1 MKRYQKLALAG
12 AMVLILLLAAGQGRR
27 VRHLRES
34 EAFYRWM
41 LAAAVNERLF
51 QDESGQFKDK
61 ELFEQCNAASQSLA
75 GLVPAVTAAHKEE
88 PKTEGAPPAA
98 DPGTVSQIGQASQE
112 YKNDPR
118 IWALARSSELASPR
132 AAFQTLARSRQLR
145 FAQDIQY
152 AEAQESGVGLFN
164 LFFGFRKV
172 AANFIWIQVDRF
184 WHQGENYRM
193 IALMKTCTAL
203 DPHFVEAYLIGSWHL
218 AYNVTAKMMETPW
231 PQRKWDAKHGACV
244 GEKEKYYHVAIAFLK
259 DGIRNNPRNYKLYFD
274 LGFAVYK
281 QKLKDYPN
289 AVKYLSE
296 AIRQPHD
303 RWVPRQLFICQEL
316 NGQYAEALAGW
327 EDYASRFKETTTGQ
341 DVAPRFIKRNQGHL
355 LEQKAEAAFK
365 AAVAASDPAESDRLR
380 QEALKFRSQAKEIF
394 LVLGSTEGDALR
406 MRIEATELAEQ
417 KRYMEAV
424 AILDKARWDSAE
436 LWDDLSH
443 RIMTYKK
450 EGNLPLSLSEQ
461 KEIEREKDAGLCT
474 GMPDEERQ
482 RVLQENA
489 QRL

>member
-1 MKRYQKLALAG
+1 MKRHQKLVLVGAMILILALA
-12 AMVLILLLAAGQGRR
+12 AAQGRR

-34 EAFYRWM
+34 ESFYRWM

-61 ELFEQCNAASQSLA
+61 ELFDQCNAASQSLA
-75 GLVPAVTAAHKEE
+75 GLVPSVTAAQTEQ
-88 PKTEGAPPAA
+88 PKAEAAPPDAELG
-98 DPGTVSQIGQASQE
+98 DVSQIGQASQE

-118 IWALARSSELASPR
+118 IWALARSGELDEARAS
-132 AAFQTLARSRQLR
+132 FLKLAKSRQLR

-203 DPHFVEAYLIGSWHL
+203 DPHFVEAYLIGAWHL
-218 AYNVTAKMMETPW
+218 SYNVTAKMMDTPW
-231 PQRKWDAKHGACV
+231 PQRKWEDKYGACV
-244 GEKEKYYHVAIAFLK
+244 GEKERYYYVSINFLK
-259 DGIRNNPRNYKLYFD
+259 DGVRNNPRNYKLYFD

-289 AVKYLSE
+289 AVKYLAE

-327 EDYASRFKETTTGQ
+327 EDYSRRFPETTVGQ

-355 LEQKAEAAFK
+355 LEKRAEDAFK
-365 AAVAASDPAESDRLR
+365 AAAAATDPAEADRLR
-380 QEALKFRSQAKEIF
+380 KEALSFRTQAKDIF
-394 LVLGSTEGDALR
+394 TVLGSTEGDALR
-406 MRIEATELAEQ
+406 MRIEATELAEE

-424 AILDKARWDSAE
+424 AILDKARWESAE
-436 LWDDLSH
+436 LWDDLS
-443 RIMTYKK
+443 RKIMLYKK
-450 EGNLPLSLSEQ
+450 EGGLPLSLSEQ
-461 KEIEREKDAGLCT
+461 KEIEREKEAGLCA
-474 GMPDEERQ
+474 GMPEDQRQ
-482 RVLQENA
+482 LVLQKNA
-489 QRL
+489 QRI

>member
-1 MKRYQKLALAG
+1 MKRHQKWVLAG
-12 AMVLILLLAAGQGRR
+12 AMILILVLAAAQGRR

-61 ELFEQCNAASQSLA
+61 ELFDRCNAGSQSLA
-75 GLVPAVTAAHKEE
+75 GLAPAVAAPNE
-88 PKTEGAPPAA
+88 PAKDAAPAN
-98 DPGTVSQIGQASQE
+98 GEVSQIGQASQE

-118 IWALARSSELASPR
+118 IWALAQSSELADVR
-132 AAFQTLARSRQLR
+132 ASFLKMARTRQLR

-152 AEAQESGVGLFN
+152 AEAEQSGVGLFN

-172 AANFIWIQVDRF
+172 AANFIWIQVDRY

-218 AYNVTAKMMETPW
+218 AYNVTAKMMDTPW
-231 PQRKWDAKHGACV
+231 PQRKWESRYGACV
-244 GEKEKYYHVAIAFLK
+244 GEKEKYYYVAINFLK

-281 QKLKDYPN
+281 QKLKDYQN

-327 EDYASRFKETTTGQ
+327 EDYSRRFAETQTGQ
-341 DVAPRFIKRNQGHL
+341 EVAPRFIKRNQGHL
-355 LEQKAEAAFK
+355 LEQQSEQAFAAS
-365 AAVAASDPAESDRLR
+365 AAASDPAEKERFR
-380 QEALKFRSQAKEIF
+380 QEGLKLRGQAKDIYT
-394 LVLGSTEGDALR
+394 VLGSTEGDGLR

-424 AILDKARWDSAE
+424 ALLDKARWESAE

-443 RIMTYKK
+443 RIMRYKA
-450 EGNLPLSLSEQ
+450 EGNLPISLSEQ
-461 KEIEREKDAGLCT
+461 KEMEREKDAGLCE
-474 GMPDEERQ
+474 GIPQQERQ
-482 RVLQENA
+482 RVLERNA
-489 QRL
+489 KRL

>member
-1 MKRYQKLALAG
+1 MKRHQKLVLAA
-12 AMVLILLLAAGQGRR
+12 AMVLILALAAAQGKR
-27 VRHLRES
+27 VRSLRES

-51 QDESGQFKDK
+51 QDETGQYKDR
-61 ELFEQCNAASQSLA
+61 ELFERCNAASKSLA
-75 GLVPAVTAAHKEE
+75 GLVPEVAAAGKEA
-88 PKTEGAPPAA
+88 PKPESSAPES
-98 DPGTVSQIGQASQE
+98 GEVSEIGRASQE

-118 IWALARSSELASPR
+118 IWQLARSAELAGAR
-132 AAFQTLARSRQLR
+132 AEFLKLARARQLR

-172 AANFIWIQVDRF
+172 AANFIWIQVDRY

-193 IALMKTCTAL
+193 IALMKTCTTL
-203 DPHFVEAYLIGSWHL
+203 DPHFVEAYLIGAWHL
-218 AYNVTAKMMETPW
+218 SYNVTAKMMDTPW
-231 PQRKWDAKHGACV
+231 PQRKWDARYGACV
-244 GEKEKYYHVAIAFLK
+244 GEKERYYHVAINFLK

-274 LGFAVYK
+274 LGFSIYK

-327 EDYASRFKETTTGQ
+327 EDYAQRFKDTALAQET
-341 DVAPRFIKRNQGHL
+341 APRFIKRNQGHL
-355 LEQKAEAAFK
+355 LEQRAEEAFK
-365 AAVAASDPAESDRLR
+365 KAAAAADPAEAERLR
-380 QEALKFRSQAKEIF
+380 AEAQKLRGEAKDTF
-394 LVLGSTEGDALR
+394 SVLGDDEGDAFR
-406 MRIEATELAEQ
+406 ARIEAEELREQ

-424 AILDKARWDSAE
+424 AILDKARWESAG
-436 LWDDLSH
+436 LWDDLSQ
-443 RIMTYKK
+443 RIMQYKK
-450 EGNLPLSLSEQ
+450 EGGLPFSLSEE
-461 KEIEREKDAGLCT
+461 KEIERQKEAGLCAD
-474 GMPDEERQ
+474 MPEAERQ
-482 RVLQENA
+482 KVLQKNA
-489 QRL
+489 QQLQQ

>member
-1 MKRYQKLALAG
+1 MKRHQKLVLAG
-12 AMVLILLLAAGQGRR
+12 AMIVILALAATQGRR

-34 EAFYRWM
+34 ESFYRWM

-61 ELFEQCNAASQSLA
+61 ELFDQCNAASKSLA
-75 GLVPAVTAAHKEE
+75 GLVPAVAAVQKEQPKQEAVPPTANAGE
-88 PKTEGAPPAA
+88 
-98 DPGTVSQIGQASQE
+98 VSQIGQASQE

-118 IWALARSSELASPR
+118 IWALARSNELADARTS
-132 AAFQTLARSRQLR
+132 FLKLARSRQLR

-152 AEAQESGVGLFN
+152 AEAEESGVGLFN

-203 DPHFVEAYLIGSWHL
+203 DPHFVEAYLIGAWHL
-218 AYNVTAKMMETPW
+218 SYNVTAKMMDTPW
-231 PQRKWDAKHGACV
+231 PQRKWEPKFGACV
-244 GEKEKYYHVAIAFLK
+244 GEKEKYYHIAINFLK

-274 LGFAVYK
+274 LGYSTYK

-327 EDYASRFKETTTGQ
+327 EDYARRFKDTLLAQ
-341 DVAPRFIKRNQGHL
+341 DTAPRFIKRNQGHL
-355 LEQKAEAAFK
+355 LEQRSLEAFAKSAAAPDSAEA
-365 AAVAASDPAESDRLR
+365 ERLR
-380 QEALKFRSQAKEIF
+380 KEAQKLRSDAKDVF
-394 LVLGSTEGDALR
+394 SVLGDTEGDAFR
-406 MRIEATELAEQ
+406 MRIEAEELREQ
-417 KRYMEAV
+417 KRYMEAN
-424 AILDKARWDSAE
+424 ALLDKARWECGE

-443 RIMTYKK
+443 RIMQYKK

-461 KEIEREKDAGLCT
+461 KEIEREKEAGTCP
-474 GMPDEERQ
+474 GMPEEDRQ
-482 RVLQENA
+482 RVLQKNA
-489 QRL
+489 QRH

>member
-1 MKRYQKLALAG
+1 MKRHQKLVLAG
-12 AMVLILLLAAGQGRR
+12 AMLLILALAATQGRH

-34 EAFYRWM
+34 ESFYRWM

-61 ELFEQCNAASQSLA
+61 ELFEQCNAASQKLA
-75 GLVPAVTAAHKEE
+75 GLVPTVAAVAKEQPKAASE
-88 PKTEGAPPAA
+88 PPAA
-98 DPGTVSQIGQASQE
+98 EPGEVSEIGKASQE

-118 IWALARSSELASPR
+118 IWALARSNELADAR
-132 AAFQTLARSRQLR
+132 ASFLKLARSRQLR

-172 AANFIWIQVDRF
+172 AANFIWIQVDRY

-193 IALMKTCTAL
+193 VALMKTCTAL

-218 AYNVTAKMMETPW
+218 SYNVTAKMMDTPW
-231 PQRKWDAKHGACV
+231 PQRKWDPKYNACV
-244 GEKEKYYHVAIAFLK
+244 GEKEKYYYVAINFLK

-281 QKLKDYPN
+281 QKLKDYQN

-327 EDYASRFKETTTGQ
+327 EDYAKRFPETTVGQ

-355 LEQKAEAAFK
+355 LEMKAEAAFK
-365 AAVAASDPAESDRLR
+365 AAAAATDPAEAQRLR
-380 QEALKFRSQAKEIF
+380 GEALNFRNQAKDVF
-394 LVLGSTEGDALR
+394 MVLGSTEGDALR

-424 AILDKARWDSAE
+424 AVLDKARWESAE

-443 RIMTYKK
+443 RIIQYKT
-450 EGNLPLSLSEQ
+450 EGNLPISLSEQ
-461 KEIEREKDAGLCT
+461 KEMEREKDAGLCS
-474 GMPDEERQ
+474 GMPEEERQ
-482 RVLQENA
+482 RVLQKNA
-489 QRL
+489 RLN

>member
-1 MKRYQKLALAG
+1 MKRHQKLVLVGAMILILALA
-12 AMVLILLLAAGQGRR
+12 AAQGRQ

-51 QDESGQFKDK
+51 QDESGKFKDK
-61 ELFEQCNAASQSLA
+61 ELFDQCNAASQSLA
-75 GLVPAVTAAHKEE
+75 GLVPAA
-88 PKTEGAPPAA
+88 APPPNEATKDA
-98 DPGTVSQIGQASQE
+98 TTPTGEVSQIGRASQE

-118 IWALARSSELASPR
+118 IWQLARSNDLAAAR
-132 AAFQTLARSRQLR
+132 ANFLKLARTQQLH
-145 FAQDIQY
+145 FAQNIQY
-152 AEAQESGVGLFN
+152 AEAEESGVGLFN

-172 AANFIWIQVDRF
+172 AANFIWIQVDRY

-218 AYNVTAKMMETPW
+218 SYNITAKMMDTPW
-231 PQRKWDAKHGACV
+231 PQRKWDAKYGACV
-244 GEKEKYYHVAIAFLK
+244 GEKEKYYYIAINFLK
-259 DGIRNNPRNYKLYFD
+259 DGIRNNLRDYKLYFD
-274 LGFAVYK
+274 LGFSVYK

-296 AIRQPHD
+296 AILQPHD

-316 NGQYAEALAGW
+316 NGQFAQALAGW
-327 EDYASRFKETTTGQ
+327 EDYARRFPKTTVGEE
-341 DVAPRFIKRNQGHL
+341 VAPRFIKRNQGHL
-355 LEQKAEAAFK
+355 LEKKAQDAF
-365 AAVAASDPAESDRLR
+365 AASAAATDPAEKEQLR
-380 QEALKFRSQAKEIF
+380 QEALKYRDQAKDIF
-394 LVLGSTEGDALR
+394 TVLGSSEGDGLR

-424 AILDKARWDSAE
+424 AVLDKARWESAE

-443 RIMTYKK
+443 RIMQYKI
-450 EGNLPLSLSEQ
+450 EGNLPISLSEQ
-461 KEIEREKDAGLCT
+461 KEMEREKDAGMCA

-482 RVLQENA
+482 RVQQRNA
-489 QRL
+489 KRL